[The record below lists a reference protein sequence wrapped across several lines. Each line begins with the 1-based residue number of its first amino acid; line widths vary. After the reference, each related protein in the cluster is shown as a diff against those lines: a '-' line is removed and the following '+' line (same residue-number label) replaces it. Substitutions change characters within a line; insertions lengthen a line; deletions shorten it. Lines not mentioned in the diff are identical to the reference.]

1 MVGAP
6 IITKVKTMDK
16 FLQDRIGTELGKS
29 SWIMIT
35 QDMVDRFAKVTRDDQ
50 WIHVD
55 VERARQFMP
64 DTGTIVHG
72 YFTLSLVS
80 AMMTE
85 VTLMPASIRS
95 RIRSS
100 INYGLNKL
108 RFTNVVPVGSR
119 VRTKIT
125 LVDANES
132 AKGLLMTFGVEVE
145 IEGQDR
151 PALVSE
157 NLVLYNLG

>member
-1 MVGAP
+1 
-6 IITKVKTMDK
+6 MDE
-16 FLQDRIGTELGKS
+16 LQALIGTELGKS

-35 QDMVDRFAKVTRDDQ
+35 QDMVDRFAKVTMDEQ

-55 VERARQFMP
+55 VDRARQFMP

-80 AMMTE
+80 PMMSEAFTW
-85 VTLMPASIRS
+85 PPSIQTRKRS
-95 RIRSS
+95 T
-100 INYGLNKL
+100 INYGLNKV
-108 RFTNVVPVGSR
+108 RFTNTVPVGSR
-119 VRTKIT
+119 VRGKFT
-125 LVDANES
+125 LVGVTET
-132 AKGLLMTFGVEVE
+132 AKGDYLVTVGAEVE

-157 NLVLYNLG
+157 NLILLNLG